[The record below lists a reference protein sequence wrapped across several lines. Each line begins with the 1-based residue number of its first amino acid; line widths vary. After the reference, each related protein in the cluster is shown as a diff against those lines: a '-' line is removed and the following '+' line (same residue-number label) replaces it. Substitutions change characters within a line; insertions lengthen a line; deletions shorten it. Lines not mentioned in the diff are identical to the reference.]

1 MKSTKIIIKT
11 KSKIYP
17 IYFGDKILGSIGRI
31 IKEKIPSIKKIV
43 IIADNKIPPF
53 FLKKLIFSLKKYN
66 TKIYKITAKSLIRA
80 NWSGFLGKLYTFQT
94 GLPLVQ
100 NLLCR

>member
-43 IIADNKIPPF
+43 IL
-53 FLKKLIFSLKKYN
+53 FLKYGRGILTKVRRSQDHYLDTLI
-66 TKIYKITAKSLIRA
+66 
-80 NWSGFLGKLYTFQT
+80 
-94 GLPLVQ
+94 
-100 NLLCR
+100 